1 MAQDT
6 PTRGKSDKSGRYP
19 PSRGASPR
27 SSQQLAMHVNDTEA
41 PLKVES
47 PDLGRTRSLERPFLP
62 DIHGDWKTRPTSRRP
77 SLRQAYTAG
86 VEVSIR
92 FLGPEAVEPPV
103 QLFETEGPPNYLLAL
118 RNRLASSII
127 RTVLLELVH
136 AVACYLEALSATTAK
151 DQEGEQRQS
160 SDTFCDEAV
169 RRARRVGALDTSP
182 AGDRDFWRDEVR
194 ELWLDL
200 ECVAGKPRYI
210 RSIYQ
215 RGGYDK
221 DDALEAF
228 ETRDEE
234 YPRLLVDLEELMWG
248 GLEPPED
255 EIPYA
260 WEVEEILKSTGQQ
273 ERSLSVGESGSVGGS
288 RRASA
293 NSQALSTSHFSGR
306 RRMQSVWTNDFL
318 SALQE
323 GDDTDAPI
331 HPLAT
336 EPVKPLDFS
345 ELGDDW
351 TSSCPGVKLVPGLT
365 TLDLDLNQLQV
376 DPLLPSRR
384 RSSLEASPSRAP
396 SRRGSSRTGQSGN
409 DGLGVSGKTKEQLAE
424 EGRARFE
431 AWRASRQVQPL
442 K

>member
-1 MAQDT
+1 
-6 PTRGKSDKSGRYP
+6 
-19 PSRGASPR
+19 
-27 SSQQLAMHVNDTEA
+27 MHVNGSET

-62 DIHGDWKTRPTSRRP
+62 DIHGDWKSRPTSRRP

-103 QLFETEGPPNYLLAL
+103 QLFESEGPPNYLLAL

-127 RTVLLELVH
+127 RTILLELVH
-136 AVACYLEALSATTAK
+136 AVACYLEALSAVTAN

-160 SDTFCDEAV
+160 VATFCDEGV
-169 RRARRVGALDTSP
+169 RRARKLGVLDTSP
-182 AGDRDFWRDEVR
+182 VSDRDFWRDEAR
-194 ELWLDL
+194 EIWLDL
-200 ECVAGKPRYI
+200 ESVAGKPRYI
-210 RSIYQ
+210 RSTYQ

-221 DDALEAF
+221 DNALEAF
-228 ETRDEE
+228 NTTDEE

-260 WEVEEILKSTGQQ
+260 WEVEEMLKSTGQQ
-273 ERSLSVGESGSVGGS
+273 ERNLSVAESVSVSGS

-323 GDDTDAPI
+323 GDDTDAPV

-345 ELGDDW
+345 QLDDDW

-384 RSSLEASPSRAP
+384 RSSLDASPSRGP

-409 DGLGVSGKTKEQLAE
+409 DGAGASGKTKEQLAE